1 MDGYDANR
9 ERIHP
14 YGAAVLLIQQR
25 GRRAVHEMTQP
36 LLYTLAGVF
45 LWGLSLYV
53 AYKEG
58 RHSAQRDIAGM
69 LFDEKAAERMK
80 L

>member
-1 MDGYDANR
+1 
-9 ERIHP
+9 
-14 YGAAVLLIQQR
+14 
-25 GRRAVHEMTQP
+25 MTNL

-45 LWGLSLYV
+45 LWGISLYV

-69 LFDEKAAERMK
+69 LFDEKAAGRTK
-80 L
+80 P

>member
-1 MDGYDANR
+1 
-9 ERIHP
+9 
-14 YGAAVLLIQQR
+14 
-25 GRRAVHEMTQP
+25 MTQP